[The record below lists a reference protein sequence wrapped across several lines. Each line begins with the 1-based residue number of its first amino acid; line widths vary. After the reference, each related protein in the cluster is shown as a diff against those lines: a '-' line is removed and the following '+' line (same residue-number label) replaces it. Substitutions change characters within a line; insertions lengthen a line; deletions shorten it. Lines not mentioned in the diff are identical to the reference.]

1 MPDLRLSEMEKKDFS
16 TPSAGPKAPKYPY
29 GLKITLGPE
38 ELEKLGISELP
49 QVDSFV
55 DFEAKAQVVGVSVH
69 ESEGDVN
76 EHRLELQITEIY
88 MKDKKEE
95 KSTESALYGG

>member
-55 DFEAKAQVVGVSVH
+55 DFEAKAQVVGVSVA